1 MTMDSQPASRQLLA
15 SSQQL
20 TVCRQPTAASV
31 RSKPPAVSMLHLG
44 EEQQTFCGDGDGR
57 DEECGVC
64 VCVCVF
70 VCVEDEPIANLG
82 LVVQLVASPACF
94 RARGFESASRD
105 QFFLARLATAT
116 RHRDRAPASC
126 SCLVP
131 RHAGDAFAPQ

>member
-1 MTMDSQPASRQLLA
+1 MCANVTMDSQRQSSAASR
-15 SSQQL
+15 QQL

-57 DEECGVC
+57 DAECGVC
-64 VCVCVF
+64 

-105 QFFLARLATAT
+105 QLFS
-116 RHRDRAPASC
+116 RDSRQRRGTDPAQSPGRRAPVDEHS
-126 SCLVP
+126 
-131 RHAGDAFAPQ
+131 GDAFAPQ